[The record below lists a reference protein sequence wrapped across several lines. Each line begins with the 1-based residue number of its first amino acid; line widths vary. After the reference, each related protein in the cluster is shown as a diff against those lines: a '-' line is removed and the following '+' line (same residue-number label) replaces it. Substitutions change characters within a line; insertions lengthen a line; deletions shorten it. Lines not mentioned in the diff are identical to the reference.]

1 MNMVGRMVNSAVT
14 AIKQIICSVAFVAAI
29 SQAGYGLDQTVVTK
43 SGRVKGTGVGVVT
56 FKGIPYAAPP
66 VGRLRW
72 RPPEDPPPWTS
83 VRDATQ
89 FGPQCPQPQSSG
101 PMSEDCLSLNI
112 WTPARTASDRLPVMV
127 WIHGG
132 GFFGGSGSRSEYD
145 GEALARRG
153 VVLVTLNYRV
163 GALGY
168 LAHPALSHESAR
180 GVSGNYGL
188 LDQIAALHWVQNHI
202 AQFGGNPADV
212 TVFGESAGAYSI
224 CILTVSPLGKGL
236 FRRAIMQ
243 SLPLMFEP
251 ARRLRSAEAE
261 GEAKAPDLAALR
273 TMSAEQILK
282 ELAPAPTLSHGTH
295 FYPIVDGWSVPE
307 DPADLVGST
316 RQSRVPVL
324 IGYNADEGEFFRA
337 YAPKTISGFQSFLSS
352 RYGAARLESILT
364 MYPAKAD
371 ADAPE
376 ALARFFGDYEL
387 ITSTVLTAR
396 AMARA
401 GNVHLYQFS
410 RVGPLS
416 RRLWNGAAHT
426 SDIPYVFDHVAAPSN
441 DFEPQDETVS
451 EAIVGA
457 WVRFAKTGDPNGQD
471 LPVWPPYQQPGYR
484 YLNYSD
490 RIATGAGF
498 RETQIEFCGRLL
510 EQLRRDSSMPNR

>member
-1 MNMVGRMVNSAVT
+1 
-14 AIKQIICSVAFVAAI
+14 
-29 SQAGYGLDQTVVTK
+29 
-43 SGRVKGTGVGVVT
+43 
-56 FKGIPYAAPP
+56 
-66 VGRLRW
+66 
-72 RPPEDPPPWTS
+72 
-83 VRDATQ
+83 
-89 FGPQCPQPQSSG
+89 
-101 PMSEDCLSLNI
+101 
-112 WTPARTASDRLPVMV
+112 MV

-132 GFFGGSGSRSEYD
+132 GFFGGSGSRSEYN

-163 GALGY
+163 GALGF
-168 LAHPALSHESAR
+168 LTHPALSHESAR

-188 LDQIAALHWVQNHI
+188 LDQIAALHWVQNNI

-224 CILTVSPLGKGL
+224 CLLTVSPLGKGL
-236 FRRAIMQ
+236 FRRAILQ
-243 SLPLMFEP
+243 SLPLMFQP
-251 ARRLRSAEAE
+251 ARRLRAAESE

-282 ELAPAPTLSHGTH
+282 ELAKAPTLSNGTH
-295 FYPIVDGWSVPE
+295 FYPIVDGWAVPE

-316 RQSRVPVL
+316 RQFTVPVL

-337 YAPKTISGFQSFLSS
+337 YAPKTIAGFESFLSS
-352 RYGAARLESILT
+352 RFGAARLESIMTL
-364 MYPAKAD
+364 YPAKAD
-371 ADAPE
+371 ADAPG

-416 RRLWNGAAHT
+416 RKLWNGAAHT

-441 DFEPQDETVS
+441 DFEPQDKTVS
-451 EAIVGA
+451 EAMAEHG
-457 WVRFAKTGDPNGQD
+457 
-471 LPVWPPYQQPGYR
+471 
-484 YLNYSD
+484 
-490 RIATGAGF
+490 
-498 RETQIEFCGRLL
+498 
-510 EQLRRDSSMPNR
+510 